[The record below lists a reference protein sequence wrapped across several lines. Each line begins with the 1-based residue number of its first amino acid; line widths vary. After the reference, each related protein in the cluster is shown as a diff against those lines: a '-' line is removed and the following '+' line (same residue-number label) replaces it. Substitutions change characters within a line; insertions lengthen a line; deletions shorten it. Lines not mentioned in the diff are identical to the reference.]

1 MIKFLI
7 TGYYGFLNSG
17 DDAILTSMCD
27 DVRELGINSK
37 ITILSNNPQET
48 EKEYKVHAT
57 NRFNMISVIKEIKSA
72 DILLMGGGSLLQDCT
87 STRSLLYYLGILW
100 LAKAFGKKA
109 MIYANGI
116 GPIRRRINRWITRYM
131 LNRVDLITLREKLS
145 YKELEKL
152 GVTKPLIKI
161 TADPVF
167 SLKLKPKKLEQIF
180 EQEKIDTSKPMVAVL
195 FRPWKN
201 QEDYSKKMALVC
213 DYIVRELG
221 MNILFVP
228 MKYPTDLKIS
238 NSISE
243 KMECKSYSLN
253 NKYDVDTI
261 IEVIGNT
268 RFVLSMRLHALLY
281 AALKNK
287 PMIGYIYDP
296 KVKYFLEELKIS
308 ALEDIEEF
316 TVESSIMEIHNIL
329 ENYTEIQQEIE
340 KEVEVLKNKAEENR
354 KFLMQLIQK

>member
-17 DDAILTSMCD
+17 DDAILTSMCE
-27 DVRELGINSK
+27 DVRDLGLNSK

-57 NRFNMISVIKEIKSA
+57 NRFNMIAVIKEIKSA
-72 DILLMGGGSLLQDCT
+72 DVLLMGGGSLLQDCT
-87 STRSLLYYLGILW
+87 STRSLIYYLAILW
-100 LAKAFGKKA
+100 LAKAFGKKT

-116 GPIRRRINRWITRYM
+116 GPIRRRVNRWITKYM
-131 LNRVDLITLREKLS
+131 LNKVDLITLREKLS

-152 GVTKPLIKI
+152 GVRKPLIKV

-167 SLKLKPKKLEQIF
+167 SLKLKPQNLEQIF
-180 EQEKIDTSKPMVAVL
+180 EQEKIETSKPLVGVL

-201 QEDYSKKMALVC
+201 QEEYSTKMALIC
-213 DYIVRELG
+213 DYVVRELG
-221 MNILFVP
+221 MNILFIP

-253 NKYDVDTI
+253 NKYDVNTI
-261 IEVIGNT
+261 IEVIGKT

-296 KVKYFLEELKIS
+296 KVKYFLEEMNIS
-308 ALEDIEEF
+308 ALEDIESF
-316 TVESSIMEIHNIL
+316 TVESSIKEIHNIL
-329 ENYTEIQQEIE
+329 EGYLEIQMEIE
-340 KEVEVLKNKAEENR
+340 KQVDLLKKKAEDN
-354 KFLMQLIQK
+354 KKYLMQLIQ